1 MNTYA
6 LALINKRLNLS
17 RNGIEAQV
25 NTKVNFLSNSLTME
39 ELDTMLLSVLIRKQ
53 GIRLM
58 NQRKLHQ
65 RTGRKEINSIENLI
79 MFNKTTMH
87 LKTQMN
93 PQVNKEPLNFY

>member
-1 MNTYA
+1 MK
-6 LALINKRLNLS
+6 KRPSFS
-17 RNGIEAQV
+17 RNWTEPQV
-25 NTKVNFLSNSLTME
+25 NIKVKFHSNALTME

-65 RTGRKEINSIENLI
+65 RTGRKERNSIENLT
-79 MFNKTTMH
+79 MFNKTAVH

-93 PQVNKEPLNFY
+93 PQVKKEPLNFY